1 MYEYCRH
8 PQRKLPEMKVS
19 FMTSAV
25 IVMMEDVTTESVE
38 GSKVFAKPHFDTAK
52 LALRDFN
59 VPGRRHVI
67 RKAKQYGVQ
76 KTDWD

>member
-1 MYEYCRH
+1 MYEFCRH
-8 PQRKLPEMKVS
+8 PQRKLPKKVS
-19 FMTSAV
+19 FTTSAV
-25 IVMMEDVTTESVE
+25 IVRMEKVTKEFIE

-52 LALRDFN
+52 LALQDLN